1 MKKNKMTRG
10 RRLGVCGLAACVALA
25 MGFGFFGSEPGT
37 VEAKDATQ
45 KKIEKTYPELVKS
58 SEDSHT
64 LSKDET
70 AYEIMDADGNTK
82 EIQVSEWLK
91 NGTNAGTIK
100 DVSELKDIENTSG
113 NEKFDQNGE
122 QLTWHAGGRDIH
134 YSGTT
139 ENPLPVKVKVSY
151 YLDGK
156 KVSAKEIKGK
166 SGAVEIH
173 FDYEVS
179 KKDTVSG
186 RTITHPYTMASG
198 VLLDGSKFTNV
209 SVEGGRNVNDGST
222 NVALGVAFPGLSED
236 LGLSGKLN
244 IPDSVVVKADT
255 TDFTIDGTYTIAMS
269 GLLGDINA
277 SGADSLKAKVNA
289 LESGLTQLASS
300 SAKLVKATKQ
310 VKNGAAKL
318 SSGSKRLESGGVRL
332 KAGTSSLVS
341 GSGKIVKGADS
352 LAAGNAKLVQGSK
365 SLKSGTA
372 AAQDGINSLNANLNK
387 LTSKNA
393 ALNTATKQLVDSIFA
408 TTSSQLK
415 ASGLDLGN
423 LTTENYA
430 SVLDKQIAVYQ
441 KQIAAYENVDTDAAR
456 AAVQAMRTAVGSLQS
471 AKTTLGQVVAYE
483 DSVKQYTDATQAI
496 YGATSTE
503 LASGASQ
510 LDQGAAQLASGLQ
523 AENQGIA
530 SLSQGLTTLYKGSK
544 SLNKGVGTLNN
555 GISSLATGARTLS
568 SGTSQLA
575 AGMEKFDKA
584 GIQKLVSSLD
594 DAALKKAAGNFE
606 AVVKASRNK
615 VFVGGKAAS
624 MEGTSKIIFK
634 TAEVK

>member
-91 NGTNAGTIK
+91 NGTDARTIK

-156 KVSAKEIKGK
+156 EVSAKEIKGK

-393 ALNTATKQLVDSIFA
+393 ALNTATKQLVDLILA
-408 TTSSQLK
+408 KTSSH
-415 ASGLDLGN
+415 
-423 LTTENYA
+423 LTRKNYA

-441 KQIAAYENVDTDAAR
+441 KKIAAYENVDTDAAR
-456 AAVQAMRTAVGSLQS
+456 AAVQVLRAEVGSLQS
-471 AKTTLGQVVAYE
+471 TKTTLGQVVAYE

-584 GIQKLVSSLD
+584 GIQKFVSSLD
-594 DAALKKAAGNFE
+594 DAALKKVAGNFE